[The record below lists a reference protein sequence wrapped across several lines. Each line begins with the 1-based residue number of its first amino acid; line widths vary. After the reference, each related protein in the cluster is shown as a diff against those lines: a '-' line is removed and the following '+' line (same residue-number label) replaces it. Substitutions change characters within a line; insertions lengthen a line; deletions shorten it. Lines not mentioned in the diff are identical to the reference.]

1 MVSCFKAI
9 YCLVLFFLCLGCKLD
24 ENGLIAVKC
33 PLKYTR
39 NGANARIGGRRT
51 RVAGTVLESVLFC
64 PSARWLRAML
74 LRLSFYCACR
84 KYQAFS
90 FTNSFLYWLNSQVII
105 ITNSDEGWV
114 HYSCEKFV
122 PCLLPL
128 IDNYRIVSARTA
140 YEKFY
145 PGQPLCWKAAAFA
158 HEVNEYFENLSTHD
172 ENDDDG
178 NTTSSGSL
186 ESEQSFDSGF
196 SRESS
201 DQREIISFGDSMEER
216 TAVKI
221 VADQLSAVPKSV
233 MFVPSPSPVQ
243 IIGQLQLLTQHMR
256 YICTHHD
263 LLDLEITPEQAR
275 SFAETYIRR
284 SKPDLRQAKDLS
296 AMLITHTQEGM
307 CAGN

>member
-1 MVSCFKAI
+1 M
-9 YCLVLFFLCLGCKLD
+9 
-24 ENGLIAVKC
+24 
-33 PLKYTR
+33 
-39 NGANARIGGRRT
+39 
-51 RVAGTVLESVLFC
+51 
-64 PSARWLRAML
+64 
-74 LRLSFYCACR
+74 
-84 KYQAFS
+84 
-90 FTNSFLYWLNSQVII
+90 
-105 ITNSDEGWV
+105 
-114 HYSCEKFV
+114 
-122 PCLLPL
+122 

-140 YEKFY
+140 YEQFY

-158 HEVNEYFENLSTHD
+158 HEVNEYFESSNLND
-172 ENDDDG
+172 ENDDV
-178 NTTSSGSL
+178 NTSSGSL
-186 ESEQSFDSGF
+186 ESDESFDSNF
-196 SRESS
+196 SQESS
-201 DQREIISFGDSMEER
+201 GQREIISFGDSMEER

-263 LLDLEITPEQAR
+263 LLDLEITPEQAQ

-296 AMLITHTQEGM
+296 AMLTTPSQEGM